1 MNYVENMTI
10 ITSLTNRGYAI
21 HKTED
26 NKETIDKIK
35 AELLISPKSFTILA
49 MFSSPRFKQLIII
62 LYI

>member
-1 MNYVENMTI
+1 MTI

-35 AELLISPKSFTILA
+35 AELLISPKSFNNSFVI
-49 MFSSPRFKQLIII
+49 FRDYP
-62 LYI
+62 Y